1 MEAGMTVV
9 RTAIGRFAP
18 EQHDAVAR
26 ELADS
31 EASLREAIEGLDGL
45 IHFYAAVD
53 SERSYVANVSV
64 WTTSEAAHQMDS
76 LRAMLE
82 RRPLLEQAGVHFEA
96 TTNHETVWEIVP

>member
-1 MEAGMTVV
+1 MTVV
-9 RTAIGRFAP
+9 RTAIGKFAP

-45 IHFYAAVD
+45 IHFYAGID
-53 SERSYVANVSV
+53 PGQSYVANVSV
-64 WTTSEAAHQMDS
+64 WTTSETAHQMDS
-76 LRAMLE
+76 LQAMLE

-96 TTNHETVWEIVP
+96 TTNHEALWEIVP